1 VAAIRE
7 STELAGRAGQSIE
20 NIQQSVIR
28 AADQM
33 RSIATAAEEQSATS
47 EQVTRATE
55 EITAISSETARSMT
69 EARTALDRLSSLA
82 GSLNELI
89 GRMQS

>member
-1 VAAIRE
+1 
-7 STELAGRAGQSIE
+7 LADRAGQSIE
-20 NIQQSVIR
+20 NIRQSVTLT
-28 AADQM
+28 ADQV

-55 EITAISSETARSMT
+55 EITTISSETAQAMA
-69 EARTALDRLSSLA
+69 EARTDLDRLSSLA
-82 GSLNELI
+82 GALKELI